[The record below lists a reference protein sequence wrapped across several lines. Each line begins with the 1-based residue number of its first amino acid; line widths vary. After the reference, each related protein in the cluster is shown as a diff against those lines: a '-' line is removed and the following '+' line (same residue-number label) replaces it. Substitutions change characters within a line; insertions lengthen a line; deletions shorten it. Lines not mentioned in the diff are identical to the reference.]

1 MKIITT
7 IGRARTGST
16 YFHQHIKPIEN
27 TTFNAMEFFVAWNMT
42 HFKRI
47 IINTFFK
54 YDIPF
59 TEAYK
64 LYFTKLLNAP
74 IVDGNFPAYDHQMLL
89 DVIEILRKEHY
100 KYFFHKMIPTNWV
113 ALDHATL
120 YSDIIG
126 ISDRLIV
133 NYRKNILDVFIS
145 RERSQ
150 KTRKWTRV
158 KKYDPDYDQEF
169 IWNKED
175 FLAFSEKYIS
185 YYDDI
190 LNLIKSHDMKHNTIC
205 YEKLI
210 QSSEKER
217 MEIISKAIGH
227 EHPLREPIVK
237 KQSRTTKQIDAFSNK
252 EQFLS
257 EYETIDEYYKILN
270 LI

>member
-16 YFHQHIKPIEN
+16 YFHQHIKPVEDI
-27 TTFNAMEFFVAWNMT
+27 TFNAMEFFVAWNMT
-42 HFKRI
+42 HFKRVVT
-47 IINTFFK
+47 NTFFK

-64 LYFTKLLNAP
+64 RYFSKLLNGP
-74 IVDGNFPAYDHQMLL
+74 IKDGNFPAYNYQMLL

-100 KYFFHKMIPTNWV
+100 KYFFHKVIPTNWV
-113 ALDHATL
+113 SLDHPTL
-120 YSDIIG
+120 YSNIID

-145 RERSQ
+145 RQRSQ
-150 KTRKWTRV
+150 KTRKWTRIR
-158 KKYDPDYDQEF
+158 KYDPIYDQEF
-169 IWNKED
+169 TWNKWD
-175 FLAFSEKYIS
+175 FLTFSENYIS
-185 YYDDI
+185 FYDDV
-190 LNLIKSHDMKHNTIC
+190 LNLIKSHDMKYNIIY

-227 EHPLREPIVK
+227 EHPLKQPIVK
-237 KQSRTTKQIDAFSNK
+237 KQSRIIKQVDAFSNK

-257 EYETIDEYYKILN
+257 EYETIDEYYKTLN
-270 LI
+270 LT